1 MPQTHRYGC
10 QALFINK
17 EITIKFVMSSRFR
30 ESHLKR
36 MNIPLIILSFPL
48 FSKMLIVSVLLGSVT
63 SATPTVSVDLDLNA
77 ATTPFPHY
85 WKRSFGRCAPQHKQ
99 LMCYSIVEPQ
109 PSFALLLSTFCFKL
123 QHLLL
128 CVQAA
133 QPSNGIPCCQM
144 CRQVHVCTCASYWCS
159 FFPLKAV

>member
-1 MPQTHRYGC
+1 M
-10 QALFINK
+10 
-17 EITIKFVMSSRFR
+17 
-30 ESHLKR
+30 
-36 MNIPLIILSFPL
+36 LII
-48 FSKMLIVSVLLGSVT
+48 SVLLGSVT

-109 PSFALLLSTFCFKL
+109 PSFALLLSTFSFKL

-159 FFPLKAV
+159 FFPFKSRLNEKQTYLFTYIFLRLWAYNAWNTF